1 MVLRDASA
9 SKNTRFPSFYKS
21 IFFFH
26 HSSHLPTWQ
35 HSCPSV
41 CLSWTSLPH
50 LQKSGFG
57 TTEAHTIICMVKNKR
72 GGDSLC
78 VIMLVKPYIFSVCHV
93 NRITCN
99 SLLSTFLISADS
111 PESCTTDSFSL
122 CWFEVNSHRG
132 SSWLGITLSS
142 WPQVSQLKA
151 LVTETFLQ
159 QRCIGGV
166 LRTILIGF

>member
-1 MVLRDASA
+1 MLAHLKIQGFRVIINR
-9 SKNTRFPSFYKS
+9 Y
-21 IFFFH
+21 FFH

-57 TTEAHTIICMVKNKR
+57 TTKAHTIQSFSWCETKR

-78 VIMLVKPYIFSVCHV
+78 VIMLLKPYIFSVCHV

-122 CWFEVNSHRG
+122 CWFEVNSHCG
-132 SSWLGITLSS
+132 SSWLGLTLSS

-151 LVTETFLQ
+151 LVTETFL
-159 QRCIGGV
+159 
-166 LRTILIGF
+166 